1 MNLNQNSQNSSL
13 SRMVEMLR
21 AGKLFFFAGSGIS
34 YESRLPSA
42 TDILRHTAEN
52 MLPSLPE
59 DEVARIC
66 STVQPEIFYEI
77 IINTTG
83 TRDSLHLWSSLHTA
97 TQQRLGMICSPNVAH
112 YFIVEYASK
121 YKWPIFTTNF
131 DSMFEATAAALNLP
145 YKVFLPDTNPPS
157 PEEIASGDLVI
168 CKLHGSIQDSVGQF
182 TPESLWTT
190 MTEISRVNTRW
201 ISYLQQCMT
210 RGHLCFVGYSA
221 RDIDLFPY
229 LKAFALAPDIKPVF
243 WINKFPGDNSDQA
256 SRDCNAVRVEDMYPR
271 QAFETAI
278 EQFGVQMDA
287 TRPMVRRQ
295 DETDIHSRDSSN
307 LLQSL
312 SRELATKLTL
322 SPAVKSLMYGFLL
335 GRLSDFARA
344 HHVLSHLDASASREL
359 SERQHGELLLNC
371 ARLSHELSRYSS
383 CRRYA
388 RQALKHCRTMTYGA
402 LEIRLQA
409 RCLLSEA
416 LRMSIPGE
424 TYFIRKTDI
433 RLYALFVLALLHF
446 VFTSSLNR
454 CSMFF
459 AGTKFSNLNTAP
471 QHELLEH
478 SIRLGAILQRALGS
492 PQKGWPIIWRK
503 LLGARWNRLHEI
515 SYRLGYAAGVA
526 NTRRFMY
533 RLDPNAEVKT
543 ESDNIYNLMT
553 YSTGKELSA
562 RNLADVAVTEG
573 RFDEAKALY
582 RDFTAR
588 AQTSGNRLNAIKGL
602 AGIMHVNHLA
612 GVKPLLDHGE
622 ADLFRSLTAGFEGR
636 LWQSHF
642 EFLKSLLEQ

>member
-1 MNLNQNSQNSSL
+1 MTLDQSSQNSNL
-13 SRMVEMLR
+13 LQMVEMLR

-34 YESRLPSA
+34 YESHLPSA
-42 TDILRHTAEN
+42 TEILKHTAEA
-52 MLPSLPE
+52 MLPSLPH
-59 DEVARIC
+59 DEVAWIC

-83 TRDSLHLWSSLHTA
+83 TRDSLHLWSSLHAA
-97 TQQRLGMICSPNVAH
+97 TQRRFGMNCYPNLAH
-112 YFIVEYASK
+112 QFIVEYASK

-131 DSMFEATAAALNLP
+131 DFMFEAAATALNFQ
-145 YKVFLPDTNPPS
+145 YKVFLPETDPPS
-157 PEEIASGDLVI
+157 IEDIASGTVAI
-168 CKLHGSIQDSVGQF
+168 CKLHGSIQDSDGEF

-190 MTEISRVNTRW
+190 MTEISKVNTQW

-243 WINKFPGDNSDQA
+243 WINRFPGDNSNQA

-271 QAFETAI
+271 QAFEAAI
-278 EQFGVQMDA
+278 DQFGIQMDA
-287 TRPMVRRQ
+287 TRYMPLRQ
-295 DETDIHSRDSSN
+295 DETDIHSRDPSN

-312 SRELATKLTL
+312 SRELEAKLTL

-335 GRLSDFARA
+335 GRLSNFARA
-344 HHVLSHLDASASREL
+344 RNVLLELEASAAREL
-359 SERQHGELLLNC
+359 SERQCGELLLNC

-388 RQALKHCRTMTYGA
+388 RLALRHSRTMADGG

-424 TYFIRKTDI
+424 TYFSRRGDI
-433 RLYALFVLALLHF
+433 RLYALFVLAVLHF
-446 VFTSSLNR
+446 VFTASLNR
-454 CSMFF
+454 CSMLF
-459 AGTKFSNLNTAP
+459 AGKKLSDLNTAP

-492 PQKGWPIIWRK
+492 PQKGWRRLWRK
-503 LLGARWNRLHEI
+503 LLEARWNRLHAI
-515 SYRLGYAAGVA
+515 SYKLGYAAGVA
-526 NTRRFMY
+526 NTRRFLY
-533 RLDPNAEVKT
+533 RLDPNREVKT

-562 RNLADVAVTEG
+562 RNLADVAVNEG
-573 RFDEAKALY
+573 RFDDARVLY
-582 RDFTAR
+582 RDFIAR

-602 AGIMHVNHLA
+602 AGIMYVNHLA
-612 GVKPLLDHGE
+612 GVKPLLDQGE
-622 ADLFRSLTAGFEGR
+622 ADLFCSLTAEFEGR

-642 EFLKSLLEQ
+642 AFLTNMLEP